1 MLVSILESKF
11 NFSGIKDDEKF
22 EGPSTRSE
30 KEKQIRA
37 RNFQSDIVWILTES
51 IAVFFRHLSSMA
63 AEKMMKQ
70 CMETHCSLR
79 RQVQG
84 N

>member
-1 MLVSILESKF
+1 MLVNILESKF
-11 NFSGIKDDEKF
+11 NFSGIEDDEKF

-70 CMETHCSLR
+70 CMETHCSLCC
-79 RQVQG
+79 QVQ
-84 N
+84 

>member
-1 MLVSILESKF
+1 MLVNILESKF
-11 NFSGIKDDEKF
+11 DFSGINDDEKF
-22 EGPSTRSE
+22 QVEGPSTRSE

-37 RNFQSDIVWILTES
+37 RNFQSDIVWILSES

-79 RQVQG
+79 R
-84 N
+84 